1 MAGPTTSKL
10 CIKKRVDDIWPVR
23 NKKVLIRVD
32 FNVPIKKGVI
42 SNDYRI
48 RTTLPT
54 LEKILSQGGSIILMS
69 HLGRPKG
76 VSYKDVLADE
86 NLHQYHKTTWVSEKG
101 AGKTSFFAH
110 LSGEEKKIILE
121 WSSKSSLAE
130 SLSPEIGSGKCYLFS
145 TLPEEEKK
153 DLLDKLMEMRRLHQ
167 ESEFPHLRKY
177 KGYDEELSLAPVAK
191 RLEELLR
198 ANNPDILPVLFADD
212 CLHADDWVASLQ
224 PRQVLMLENVRFYRE
239 ESTKDK
245 EGRMLMARKLASY
258 GDYFVCDAFGTAHRD
273 SASITGIPSILGHGA
288 AGYLMYREIEAF
300 ATVLGDAMSPV
311 VAVVGGAKVSDKI
324 LLLENL
330 LEKID
335 ELIIGGAMAYTFLK
349 AKGFSIGRSF
359 CEAGQ
364 SYTDQYGE
372 SRDIVQLANL
382 LLEKAKSKNV
392 AVHLPKD
399 HVCHV
404 ACCTTDTPVVTDDE
418 NVPDTL
424 MALDIGPKT
433 IEQYERVISNCQ
445 TVIWNGPMGVFEI
458 EPYSTGTY
466 AIAKA
471 MGDATASSRGAL
483 SIIGGGDS
491 ASAAEK
497 SGHAIR
503 MSHVSTGGGASL
515 ELLEGKILPGI
526 SVLDD
531 A

>member
-1 MAGPTTSKL
+1 MSAALSTL
-10 CIKKRVDDIWPVR
+10 NVKKSVDDFWPVR

-32 FNVPIKKGVI
+32 YNVPIKHGVI

-48 RTTLPT
+48 RSTLPT
-54 LEKILSQGGSIILMS
+54 LEKVLSQGGSVILMS

-86 NLHQYHKTTWVSEKG
+86 ALHKYHKVTWVTEKG

-110 LSGEEKKIILE
+110 LSGQDKKKILD
-121 WSSKSSLAE
+121 WSSKSSEAA
-130 SLSPEIGSGKCYLFS
+130 SLSSETGSGKCYLFS
-145 TLPEEEKK
+145 TLPEDEKK
-153 DLLDKLMEMRRLHQ
+153 HLLDRLMDERRHQ

-177 KGYDEELSLAPVAK
+177 KGYEEELSLAPVAT

-198 ANNPDILPVLFADD
+198 ANNPETLPVLFADD
-212 CLHADDWVASLQ
+212 CLRADDMVAQLRPGQ
-224 PRQVLMLENVRFYRE
+224 ALLLENVRFYRE
-239 ESTKDK
+239 ESTKDP
-245 EGRMLMARKLASY
+245 ESRLLMATKLASY
-258 GDYFVCDAFGTAHRD
+258 GDYFLSDAFGTAHRD
-273 SASITGIPSILGHGA
+273 SASMTGIPHVLGHGA
-288 AGYLMYREIEAF
+288 AGYLMHREIEAF
-300 ATVLGDAMSPV
+300 AKVLGNSPAPV
-311 VAVVGGAKVSDKI
+311 VAIVGGAKVSDKI
-324 LLLENL
+324 LLLDNL
-330 LEKID
+330 LNKID

-349 AKGFSIGRSF
+349 AQGFQIARSF

-372 SRDIVQLANL
+372 TRDIVELATT
-382 LLEKAKSKNV
+382 LLEKAKSKNIT
-392 AVHLPKD
+392 VHLPID
-399 HVCHV
+399 HICHT
-404 ACCTTDTPVVTDDE
+404 ACAVTDAPVVTEDA
-418 NVPDTL
+418 NVRDGY

-433 IEQYERVISNCQ
+433 IELYVSVIAKCR
-445 TVIWNGPMGVFEI
+445 TAIWNGPMGVFEL
-458 EPYSTGTY
+458 EPYSKGTY

-471 MGDATASSRGAL
+471 MGDGTELRGML

-497 SGHAIR
+497 SGHAVR

-526 SVLDD
+526 RVLDD